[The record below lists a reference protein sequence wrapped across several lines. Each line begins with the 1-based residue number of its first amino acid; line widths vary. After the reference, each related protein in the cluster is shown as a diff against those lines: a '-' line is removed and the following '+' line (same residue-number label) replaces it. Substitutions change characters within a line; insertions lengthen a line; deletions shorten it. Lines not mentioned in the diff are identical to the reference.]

1 MKILVSVN
9 EIIKRLIGSPTEYLT
24 SGVNDKKI
32 LLCNGDIIKFYY
44 NYLEPRKFLY
54 GQLLYDNY
62 TRAYY
67 IDFYKFKKINSN
79 KECPPISLNNLK
91 YDYIEDKKCI
101 TSINIDKCDDF
112 PIEHHDLIRK
122 YIDHKDMYEECMKLL
137 QESKEQFYDKILELY
152 KNNLIGFALKEIEYN
167 NVDVNDP
174 KLKIRVEY
182 NITGFLLETF
192 LKHFNLNNI
201 LEEVAADVRK
211 HYLETNTSLQ
221 SSIQVKNEQLKNMI
235 DVYYNYNA
243 KPKHE
248 LMIFVAEK

>member
-1 MKILVSVN
+1 MKILVSIH
-9 EIIKRLIGSPTEYLT
+9 EITKRLIGSPTEYLS
-24 SGVNDKKI
+24 SGINDKKS

-54 GQLLYDNY
+54 GQILYDNY
-62 TRAYY
+62 NKNYY

-79 KECPPISLNNLK
+79 KECSTILLNNLK

-101 TSINIDKCDDF
+101 VSINIDKCYDF

-152 KNNLIGFALKEIEYN
+152 KNNLIGFALQEVEYN
-167 NVDVNDP
+167 NVNVNDP

-182 NITGFLLETF
+182 NISGFLLKIF
-192 LKHFNLNNI
+192 LKHFDLNNI

-221 SSIQVKNEQLKNMI
+221 SAIQVKNEQLKNMI